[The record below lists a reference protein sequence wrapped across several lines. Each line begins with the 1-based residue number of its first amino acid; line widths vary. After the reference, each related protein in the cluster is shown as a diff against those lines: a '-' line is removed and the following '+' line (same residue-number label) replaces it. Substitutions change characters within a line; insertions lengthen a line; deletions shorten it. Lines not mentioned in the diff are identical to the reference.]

1 MILKNYFAIVL
12 IYLLAFILKAPAQQP
27 KLIMPMGH
35 THDIVLAAFNPD
47 GKTVATASRDKTIKI
62 WDVNT
67 GKLLADLKGHTGEI
81 NSLAYNATGDR
92 ILTLA
97 SLDSVAK
104 LWDANTGQLVQNIN
118 NGSYIYDFAIFREDK
133 IIIRNFCFF
142 HQTLKR

>member
-1 MILKNYFAIVL
+1 
-12 IYLLAFILKAPAQQP
+12 
-27 KLIMPMGH
+27 MPMGH